1 LTEDRIG
8 EGVPI
13 VSAGYIASFAIRAK
27 QDVSMPLANHLTR
40 ARLGLAA
47 ALTLAA
53 VTGALAQSAQ
63 PEVTVAPPLASR
75 VAQWDE
81 FTGRFEAMERVEV
94 RPRVSGYIS
103 QVNFRDGSTVK
114 QGDLLFTIDQR
125 PFQIAVDS
133 AQADVVRAQAQIVFD
148 QAEYQRALDLVKTAA
163 TPVSTLDQRKA
174 NLEIAR
180 AQEMSFEAA
189 LHNAQLN
196 LEWSEVRAP
205 IGGRVSDRR
214 VDPGNLVTGGQSGA
228 TLLTTIVRLDPI
240 YFVFDGSEADYI
252 RYSRLSVEGD
262 RGSSRDT
269 PNPVRVQLADETD
282 WPHQGVMNFVDNEI
296 NAHSGT
302 IRGRA
307 VFDNK
312 DLFITP
318 GTFGRLRLYG
328 GPIDALLIP
337 DASVVSDQANK
348 VVLCVGADGKVVA
361 KPVTLGGMARGLRVV
376 STGLTPNDRVVIGGL
391 ANPFV
396 RAGVAVVARQG
407 EIHPAGSQLV
417 AGE

>member
-1 LTEDRIG
+1 MTIMTARAG
-8 EGVPI
+8 A
-13 VSAGYIASFAIRAK
+13 SARTAASRLASAALLSFA
-27 QDVSMPLANHLTR
+27 M
-40 ARLGLAA
+40 AA
-47 ALTLAA
+47 SAW
-53 VTGALAQSAQ
+53 AQAGP

-81 FTGRFEAMERVEV
+81 FTGRFEAMERVEL
-94 RPRVSGYIS
+94 RPRVSGYID
-103 QVNFRDGSTVK
+103 QVHFRDGSIVN

-125 PFQIAVDS
+125 PFRLAVDS
-133 AQADVVRAQAQIVFD
+133 AQADVVRTKAQVVLDEAD
-148 QAEYQRALDLVKTAA
+148 YERAVQLVKTAA
-163 TPVSTLDQRKA
+163 TPVRELDQRKA
-174 NLEIAR
+174 NLDIAR
-180 AQEMSFEAA
+180 AQEMAAEAA
-189 LHNAQLN
+189 LHSAQLN

-214 VDPGNLVTGGQSGA
+214 VDPGNLVAGGQNGA

-252 RYSRLSVEGD
+252 RYSRLSVEGQ

-282 WPHQGVMNFVDNEI
+282 WPHRGVMNFVDNEI

-307 VFDNK
+307 IFDNK
-312 DLFITP
+312 DQFLAP

-328 GPIDALLIP
+328 GPLDALLIP
-337 DASVVSDQANK
+337 DAAVVSDQAHK
-348 VVLCVGADGKVVA
+348 VVLTVDADNKVVA

-376 STGLTPNDRVVIGGL
+376 ASGLAPTDRVVIGGL

-396 RAGVAVVARQG
+396 RPGAVVVARQG
-407 EIHPAGSQLV
+407 EVHPSGSQF
-417 AGE
+417 AADQ

>member
-1 LTEDRIG
+1 
-8 EGVPI
+8 
-13 VSAGYIASFAIRAK
+13 
-27 QDVSMPLANHLTR
+27 MPVATRFTCTRLAV
-40 ARLGLAA
+40 
-47 ALTLAA
+47 AA
-53 VTGALAQSAQ
+53 VLALAVVNTARAQSPQ
-63 PEVTVAPPLASR
+63 PQVTVAPPLASR

-94 RPRVSGYIS
+94 RPRVSGYIDK
-103 QVNFRDGSTVK
+103 VHFRDGGTVT

-125 PFQIAVDS
+125 PFQLVVES
-133 AQADVVRAQAQIVFD
+133 AQADVARAKAQVVLNEAD
-148 QAEYQRALDLVKTAA
+148 YQRAVELVRTAA
-163 TPVSTLDQRKA
+163 TPVSVLDQRKA
-174 NLEIAR
+174 NLDIAR
-180 AQEMSFEAA
+180 AQELASEAA
-189 LHNAQLN
+189 LNSARLN

-205 IGGRVSDRR
+205 ISGRVSDRR
-214 VDPGNLVTGGQSGA
+214 VDPGNLVAGGQNGA

-240 YFVFDGSEADYI
+240 YFVFDGSEADYL
-252 RYSRLSVEGD
+252 RYTRLSVQGD

-269 PNPVRVQLADETD
+269 PNPVRVQLADEKN

-312 DLFITP
+312 DQFLTP

-328 GPIDALLIP
+328 GPLDALLIP
-337 DASVVSDQANK
+337 DAAVVSDQANK
-348 VVLCVGADGKVVA
+348 VVLCVEADGKVVA

-376 STGLTPNDRVVIGGL
+376 ASGLAPSDRVVIGGL

-396 RAGVAVVARQG
+396 RPGVTVTTRQG
-407 EIHPAGSQLV
+407 EIRPQGNQLA

>member
-1 LTEDRIG
+1 
-8 EGVPI
+8 
-13 VSAGYIASFAIRAK
+13 
-27 QDVSMPLANHLTR
+27 MPLATRLTR
-40 ARLGLAA
+40 ARLAVVAILALAA
-47 ALTLAA
+47 LDTAH
-53 VTGALAQSAQ
+53 AQGTQ
-63 PEVTVAPPLASR
+63 PQVTVAPPLASR

-94 RPRVSGYIS
+94 RPRVSGYID
-103 QVNFRDGSTVK
+103 QLHFRDGSTVK

-125 PFQIAVDS
+125 PFQLAVAS
-133 AQADVVRAQAQIVFD
+133 AQADVARAQAQIVLD
-148 QAEYQRALDLVKTAA
+148 EANYQRALELVKTAA

-174 NLEIAR
+174 DLDIAR
-180 AQEMSFEAA
+180 AQELSAQAA
-189 LHNAQLN
+189 LRTAQLN

-205 IGGRVSDRR
+205 ISGRVSDRR
-214 VDPGNLVTGGQSGA
+214 VDPGNLVAGGQSGA

-240 YFVFDGSEADYI
+240 YFVFDGSEADYL

-269 PNPVRVQLADETD
+269 PNPVRVQLADEKD
-282 WPHQGVMNFVDNEI
+282 WPHQGTMNFVDNEI

-307 VFDNK
+307 IFDNK
-312 DLFITP
+312 DLFLTP

-328 GPIDALLIP
+328 GPLDALLIP
-337 DASVVSDQANK
+337 DAAVVSDQASK
-348 VVLCVGADGKVVA
+348 VVLCVGEDGKVEA
-361 KPVTLGGMARGLRVV
+361 KPVTLGGMARGLRVIA
-376 STGLTPNDRVVIGGL
+376 SGLGPNDRVIIGGL

-396 RAGVAVVARQG
+396 RPGVTVTARQT
-407 EIHPAGSQLV
+407 EIHPSASQLA